1 MHKKLLRLLALSLPV
16 LLPALPAAAQ
26 PLSAFVNMQRQ
37 FQIWDRGLVRNA
49 DYLPPTEYK
58 IGRVA
63 LPFLD
68 NTRSF
73 KIYYGGGVQK
83 INDGFTNTFFATDN
97 LVAYLNTKSLN
108 VFDRGAIKNLTTLTD
123 RYLIGDSVVFFK
135 DGIRDEYKIYYDGKV
150 FPAENFLAQDAVNN
164 AQVSD
169 NIVAY
174 VNFANQF
181 RIFYGGELLS
191 QEEYTVQSFG
201 VGRNTVAYTDAN
213 RRFRAF
219 HAGNTFTLDEYAP
232 KSYTVGD
239 DLVAFVTND
248 GYFKVFYDD
257 SVRTI
262 GFFQPQYQVGDHVV
276 AYHDPGGYLKVFY
289 KGEIY
294 TLDNYYPDKLSVS
307 YNSLA
312 YVSRTN
318 TLRMFYDGEVYDVSS
333 GSDEW
338 QLQYDVLRYA
348 TVPNVY
354 RVFWKGQD
362 Y

>member
-1 MHKKLLRLLALSLPV
+1 MHIKAYRFPVFAFLFFLSGLPV
-16 LLPALPAAAQ
+16 VAQ

-37 FQIWDRGLVRNA
+37 FQVWDRGMLRNA
-49 DYLPPTEYK
+49 DFLPPVEYK
-58 IGRVA
+58 IGRIA

-68 NTRSF
+68 NTRAF

-83 INDGFTNTFFATDN
+83 INDGFTAQFFATDN
-97 LVAYLNTKSLN
+97 LVAYLNSKSLN
-108 VFDRGAIKNLTTLTD
+108 VFDRGTIKNLTTLTN
-123 RYLIGDSVVFFK
+123 RYFIGDSVVLFQ
-135 DGIRDEYKIYYDGKV
+135 DDIRQEYKIYYDGQV
-150 FPAENFLAQDAVNN
+150 FPAENFLAQDAIPT

-181 RIFYGGELLS
+181 RIFYGGELLK
-191 QEEYTVQSFG
+191 QEDYAVQSFG
-201 VGRNTVAYTDAN
+201 VGRNNVAYIDAN

-219 HAGNTFTLDEYAP
+219 HAGQTFTLDEYAP
-232 KSYTVGD
+232 QSYTVGD

-248 GYFKVFYDD
+248 GYFKIFYDD

-262 GFFQPQYQVGDHVV
+262 GFFQPEYRVGDHVV
-276 AYHDPGGYLKVFY
+276 AYRDAGGYLKVFY
-289 KGEIY
+289 KGELY
-294 TLDNYYPDKLSVS
+294 TLDNHFPEKMSLS
-307 YNSLA
+307 YNSLV
-312 YVSRTN
+312 YVSQTN
-318 TLRMFYDGEVYDVSS
+318 TLRMFYDGEIYDVSS

-354 RVFWKGQD
+354 RVFWKGED

>member
-1 MHKKLLRLLALSLPV
+1 MHLKFFRAGIVAALLSCFATDL
-16 LLPALPAAAQ
+16 AAQ

-37 FQIWDRGLVRNA
+37 FQIWDRGLLRNA
-49 DYLPPTEYK
+49 DYLPPVEYK
-58 IGRVA
+58 IGRSA

-68 NTRSF
+68 NTRAF

-83 INDGFTNTFFATDN
+83 INDGFTNQFFATDN
-97 LVAYLNTKSLN
+97 LVAYVNSKSLN
-108 VFDRGAIKNLTTLTD
+108 VFDRGTIKNLTTITD
-123 RYLIGDSVVFFK
+123 RYLIGDSVIFFK
-135 DGIRDEYKIYYDGKV
+135 DGIRDEYKIYYDGEV
-150 FPAENFLAQDAVNN
+150 FPAENFLAQDAVSS

-169 NIVAY
+169 NMVAY
-174 VNFANQF
+174 MNYANQF
-181 RIFYGGELLS
+181 RIFYGGELLQ
-191 QEEYTVQSFG
+191 QEDYRVESFG
-201 VGRNTVAYTDAN
+201 VGRNTVAYIDAN

-219 HAGNTFTLDEYAP
+219 HSGNTFTIDEYAP
-232 KSYTVGD
+232 KSYATGD

-248 GYFKVFYDD
+248 GYFKIFHDD
-257 SVRTI
+257 SVHNI
-262 GFFQPQYQVGDHVV
+262 GFFQPEYQVGDHVV
-276 AYHDPGGYLKVFY
+276 AFQDPGGYLKVFY

-294 TLDNYYPDKLSVS
+294 TLDTYYPQKMSLS

-312 YVSRTN
+312 YVSQTN
-318 TLRMFYDGEVYDVSS
+318 TLRMFYDGEIYDVSS

-354 RVFWKGQD
+354 RVFWKGED

>member
-1 MHKKLLRLLALSLPV
+1 MHIKAYRFPVFAFLFFLSALPV
-16 LLPALPAAAQ
+16 VAQ

-37 FQIWDRGLVRNA
+37 FQVWDRGMLRNA
-49 DYLPPTEYK
+49 DFLPPVEYK
-58 IGRVA
+58 IGRIA

-68 NTRSF
+68 NTRAF

-83 INDGFTNTFFATDN
+83 INDGFTNQFFATDN
-97 LVAYLNTKSLN
+97 LVAYLNSKSLN
-108 VFDRGAIKNLTTLTD
+108 VFDRGTIKNLTTLTN
-123 RYLIGDSVVFFK
+123 RYFIGDSVVLFQ
-135 DGIRDEYKIYYDGKV
+135 DDIRQEYKIYYDGQV
-150 FPAENFLAQDAVNN
+150 FPAENFLAQDAIPT

-181 RIFYGGELLS
+181 RIFYGGELLK
-191 QEEYTVQSFG
+191 QEDYAVQSFG
-201 VGRNTVAYTDAN
+201 VGRNNVAYIDAN
-213 RRFRAF
+213 RRFQAF
-219 HAGNTFTLDEYAP
+219 HAGQTFTLDEYAP
-232 KSYTVGD
+232 QSYTVGD

-248 GYFKVFYDD
+248 GYFKIFYDD

-262 GFFQPQYQVGDHVV
+262 GFFQPEYRVGDHVV
-276 AYHDPGGYLKVFY
+276 AYKDAGGYLRVFY
-289 KGEIY
+289 KGELY
-294 TLDNYYPDKLSVS
+294 TLDTYFPEKMSLS
-307 YNSLA
+307 YNSLV
-312 YVSRTN
+312 YVSQTN
-318 TLRMFYDGEVYDVSS
+318 TLRMFYDGEIYDVSS

-354 RVFWKGQD
+354 RVFWKGED

>member
-1 MHKKLLRLLALSLPV
+1 MYIKAYRFPVFAFLFFLLALPV
-16 LLPALPAAAQ
+16 VAQ

-37 FQIWDRGLVRNA
+37 FQVWDRGMLRNA
-49 DYLPPTEYK
+49 DYLPPVEYK
-58 IGRVA
+58 IGRTA
-63 LPFLD
+63 IPFLD
-68 NTRSF
+68 NTRAF
-73 KIYYGGGVQK
+73 KIYYGGGAQK
-83 INDGFTNTFFATDN
+83 INDGFTNQFFATDN
-97 LVAYLNTKSLN
+97 LVAYLNAKSLN
-108 VFDRGAIKNLTTLTD
+108 VFDRGTIKNLTTLTD

-135 DGIRDEYKIYYDGKV
+135 DGIRDEYKIYYDGQV
-150 FPAENFLAQDAVNN
+150 YPAENFLAQDAVSG

-169 NIVAY
+169 NMVAY

-181 RIFYGGELLS
+181 RIFYGGALLR
-191 QEEYTVQSFG
+191 QEEYAVQSFG
-201 VGRNTVAYTDAN
+201 VGRNTVAYVDAN

-219 HAGNTFTLDEYAP
+219 HSGNTFTLDEYAP

-262 GFFQPQYQVGDHVV
+262 GFFQPDYQVGDHVV
-276 AYHDPGGYLKVFY
+276 AYQDPGGYLKVFY
-289 KGEIY
+289 KGEVY
-294 TLDNYYPDKLSVS
+294 TIDTYYPEKMSIS
-307 YNSLA
+307 YNSLV
-312 YVSRTN
+312 YVDRTRA
-318 TLRMFYDGEVYDVSS
+318 LRMFYDGEIYDVGS

-348 TVPNVY
+348 AVPGVY